1 LHIIIIHIILHKI
14 NNELCG
20 FKNNHFTKNDTFMN
34 YLGLIINVHQSTDQ
48 YHFTNHNTIVVIH
61 LNKLYKISC
70 EECIQILVI
79 YMYS

>member
-1 LHIIIIHIILHKI
+1 M
-14 NNELCG
+14 NLCD
-20 FKNNHFTKNDTFMN
+20 FKNNHFIKNYILLN
-34 YLGLIINVHQSTDQ
+34 YLGLIINVHQSTDR
-48 YHFTNHNTIVVIH
+48 YCFTNHNTTVVVH